1 MEIGTKQTLIKGAAV
16 AVILGTIAL
25 LAKNIVSKIIRKKE
39 KLRKDEL
46 SVSLGQTQTSQEQQE
61 QAASSSYN
69 PTANVTQIGK
79 YILGANVHD
88 YPSQISTIFNR
99 LTDAELGKL
108 ADAWKK
114 KHGRTL
120 YYDLD
125 DEWDSCGTWGFSDC
139 YIPHKGRLAKIG
151 KS

>member
-1 MEIGTKQTLIKGAAV
+1 MDKKFIIKASAV
-16 AVILGTIAL
+16 VVILTSIGF
-25 LAKNIVSKIIRKKE
+25 LAKKIIQDSMKKRQKARE
-39 KLRKDEL
+39 DEL
-46 SVSLGQTQTSQEQQE
+46 NISLGQTQTSQQQQE
-61 QAASSSYN
+61 EAASSSYN
-69 PTANVTQIGK
+69 PTADVTQIGK
-79 YILGANVHD
+79 YILGANFSD
-88 YPSQISTIFNR
+88 YPDQISSIFNR

-125 DEWDSCGTWGFSDC
+125 DEWDSCGSWGFSDC
-139 YIPHKGRLAKIG
+139 YVPHKGRLAKIG

>member
-1 MEIGTKQTLIKGAAV
+1 MESKTKQNLIKGAAV
-16 AVILGTIAL
+16 VVILGTVAIVV
-25 LAKNIVSKIIRKKE
+25 KNIVSKIIGKRE
-39 KLRKDEL
+39 KAREDEL
-46 SVSLGQTQTSQEQQE
+46 AMSLGQTQTSQQQQE

-69 PTANVTQIGK
+69 PSADVAQIAK
-79 YILGANVHD
+79 YILGANVSD
-88 YPSQISTIFNR
+88 YPTQISSIFNR

-114 KHGRTL
+114 KYGRTL

-125 DEWDSCGTWGFSDC
+125 DEWDSCGSWGFSDC
-139 YIPHKGRLAKIG
+139 YVPHKGRLAKIG